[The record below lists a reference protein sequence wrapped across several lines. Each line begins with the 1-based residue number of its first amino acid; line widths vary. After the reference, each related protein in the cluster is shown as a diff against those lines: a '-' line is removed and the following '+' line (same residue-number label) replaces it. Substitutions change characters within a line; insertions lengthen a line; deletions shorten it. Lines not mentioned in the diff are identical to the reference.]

1 MNPNIFLHLHVN
13 KIVHIP
19 NSSYYSSNDRLWHI
33 FHIKK
38 TFNQTILEQSKKKK
52 KKAISKKKKITIN
65 KLVFQYPT
73 YDEETIMKKKKKK
86 KIQ

>member
-38 TFNQTILEQSKKKK
+38 TFNQTILEQSIPFKQKKKK
-52 KKAISKKKKITIN
+52 KKKTIN

-73 YDEETIMKKKKKK
+73 YDEETKMKKK

>member
-38 TFNQTILEQSKKKK
+38 TFNQTILEQSIPFKKKK
-52 KKAISKKKKITIN
+52 KNTIN

-73 YDEETIMKKKKKK
+73 YDEETKMKKKKKK
-86 KIQ
+86 IK